1 MNKKQKVT
9 PKAARSLKQKE
20 SAKRRAT
27 VKQRV
32 AERSK
37 ARQHYKDTVFRM
49 IFNDRENLLSLYN
62 AVNGTAYTEVDN
74 LEITTLENAIYMN
87 YKNDVSFVFGF
98 ELMLYEHQST
108 VNPNMPLRDL
118 TYVTTILQGLT
129 SEDDLYGQKLV
140 RVPSP
145 RFVVFYNGTDPQP
158 VKQVLRLSDAFL
170 KKQEQPELELL
181 VTVYNIN
188 WGYNKELMKA
198 CRILEEYAQYVDQV
212 RRFAGTMS
220 FEEAVEKAVDYCI
233 RNDILADFLTK
244 NRAEA
249 IAVSIFEYDEEKHM
263 RSEREEGIRQGI
275 EQGIEQGKEQ
285 GIEQG
290 IELKLFLLV
299 CKKLAKGNTEAEI
312 AEVLEEPEDVIHTLC
327 ERAAVYSP
335 DFDEKK
341 IREDWV

>member
-1 MNKKQKVT
+1 MNKKRKVT
-9 PKAARSLKQKE
+9 TKSVKQKE
-20 SAKRRAT
+20 AAKRKAT
-27 VKQRV
+27 G
-32 AERSK
+32 RSK
-37 ARQHYKDTVFRM
+37 ARLHYKDTIFRM

-62 AVNGTAYTEVDN
+62 AVNGTAYTEAEN
-74 LEITTLENAIYMN
+74 LEITTLENAVYMN

-108 VNPNMPLRDL
+108 VNPNMPLRNL

-129 SEDDLYGQKLV
+129 SEDDLYGLKLV
-140 RVPSP
+140 RMPSP

-188 WGYNKELMKA
+188 WGYNQELMKA
-198 CRILEEYAQYVDQV
+198 CRLLEEYAQYVEQV
-212 RRFAGTMS
+212 RRFAGTMT
-220 FEEAVEKAVDYCI
+220 FEEAVETAVDYCI

-249 IAVSIFEYDEEKHM
+249 IAVSIFEYDEEKHL
-263 RSEREEGIRQGI
+263 RNEREEGIRL
-275 EQGIEQGKEQ
+275 

-299 CKKLAKGNTEAEI
+299 CKKLAKGKTAVEI
-312 AEVLEEPEDVIHTLC
+312 AETLEEPEDVINTLC
-327 ERAAVYSP
+327 EKAAVYAP
-335 DFDEKK
+335 EFDEKR
-341 IREDWV
+341 IREDWRSRK

>member
-1 MNKKQKVT
+1 
-9 PKAARSLKQKE
+9 
-20 SAKRRAT
+20 
-27 VKQRV
+27 
-32 AERSK
+32 
-37 ARQHYKDTVFRM
+37 
-49 IFNDRENLLSLYN
+49 
-62 AVNGTAYTEVDN
+62 
-74 LEITTLENAIYMN
+74 MN

-108 VNPNMPLRDL
+108 VNPNMPLRNL

-129 SEDDLYGQKLV
+129 SEDDLYGLKLV

-188 WGYNKELMKA
+188 WGYNQELMKA
-198 CRILEEYAQYVDQV
+198 CRLLKEYAQYVEQV
-212 RRFAGTMS
+212 RRFAGTMT
-220 FEEAVEKAVDYCI
+220 FEEAVETAVDYCI

-249 IAVSIFEYDEEKHM
+249 IAVSIFEYDEEKHL
-263 RSEREEGIRQGI
+263 RNEREEGIRLGI
-275 EQGIEQGKEQ
+275 EQGIEQGVKQGIEQGVKQ

-290 IELKLFLLV
+290 IELNRFLLV
-299 CKKLAKGNTEAEI
+299 CKKLAKGKTAVEI
-312 AEVLEEPEDVIHTLC
+312 AEMLEEPEDAIQTLC
-327 ERAAVYSP
+327 EKAAAYAP
-335 DFDEKK
+335 EFDEKR
-341 IREDWV
+341 IREEWCSGKLS

>member
-1 MNKKQKVT
+1 MNKKRKVT
-9 PKAARSLKQKE
+9 AKGVKQKKAAKRKEAEKQK
-20 SAKRRAT
+20 AVT
-27 VKQRV
+27 KQR
-32 AERSK
+32 AAGKQK
-37 ARQHYKDTVFRM
+37 AITKPRARLQYKDTIFRM

-62 AVNGTAYTEVDN
+62 AVNGTTYTEADN
-74 LEITTLENAIYMN
+74 LEITTLENAVYMN

-108 VNPNMPLRDL
+108 VNPNMPLRNL

-129 SEDDLYGQKLV
+129 SEDDLYGLKLV

-188 WGYNKELMKA
+188 WGYNQELMKA
-198 CRILEEYAQYVDQV
+198 CRLLEEYAQYVEQV
-212 RRFAGTMS
+212 RRFAGTMT

-249 IAVSIFEYDEEKHM
+249 IAVSIFEYDEEKHL
-263 RSEREEGIRQGI
+263 RNEREEGIRR
-275 EQGIEQGKEQ
+275 
-285 GIEQG
+285 G

-299 CKKLAKGNTEAEI
+299 CKKLAKGKTAAEI
-312 AEVLEEPEDVIHTLC
+312 AEMLEEPEDVIQPLC
-327 ERAAVYSP
+327 EKAAVYAP
-335 DFDEKK
+335 EFDEKR
-341 IREDWV
+341 IREDWI

>member
-1 MNKKQKVT
+1 MNKKRKVT
-9 PKAARSLKQKE
+9 GKAAKSRKQKA
-20 SAKRRAT
+20 SANRRA
-27 VKQRV
+27 
-32 AERSK
+32 AEKPK

-62 AVNGTAYTEVDN
+62 AVNGTAYTEVGN

-108 VNPNMPLRDL
+108 MNPNMPLRDL
-118 TYVTTILQGLT
+118 IYVTTILQRLT
-129 SEDDLYGQKLV
+129 NDENLYGKKLV
-140 RVPSP
+140 RLPSP

-158 VKQVLRLSDAFL
+158 VKQVLRLSESFL
-170 KKQEQPELELL
+170 KKQEEPELELL

-198 CRILEEYAQYVDQV
+198 CHLLEEYAQYVEQV
-212 RRFAGTMS
+212 RQFASKMP

-233 RNDILADFLTK
+233 SNGILADFLSK

-263 RSEREEGIRQGI
+263 RSEREAGIEEGIQ
-275 EQGIEQGKEQ
+275 
-285 GIEQG
+285 QG

-299 CKKLAKGNTEAEI
+299 CKKLAKGNTATDI
-312 AEVLEEPEDVIHTLC
+312 AEALEEPEDVIHTLC
-327 ERAAVYSP
+327 EKAAVYAP
-335 DFDEKK
+335 EYDEKI
-341 IREDWV
+341 IREDWYSGK